1 MCDTET
7 RRGGGAD
14 GEDEKEKPEKMDQEM
29 KKEVLGGFWVV
40 S

>member
-1 MCDTET
+1 MVKMRKRSR
-7 RRGGGAD
+7 RRG
-14 GEDEKEKPEKMDQEM
+14 KVKKMDQEM